1 MREDKVKLEMFELH
15 LCFTMLL
22 FKDVAKIKIKQDKN
36 IYIQVFVRED
46 EEKIKLYYVDVVA
59 PKDYKLLVGM
69 LIIRCCGGNGGT

>member
-1 MREDKVKLEMFELH
+1 
-15 LCFTMLL
+15 MLL